1 MATIDIGKLT
11 FTHKG
16 DYDASTA
23 YVLNDVVYYQGSAYI
38 AKQNTTGNVPTN
50 ATYWNQFSAGSGG
63 IWNSGLSMGSAGQAV
78 LVNAAGNALEFGS
91 GGKGVKVNQFTN
103 NTSTSSYNN
112 ITSRTPFWS
121 FTWNKQYADSLLEV
135 SVHMPF
141 VDQHQYHPHFSVMGI
156 RFSTTN
162 YDTNG
167 SDIYGYF
174 HHVDQDQSSQSS
186 LASAYTGQMV
196 YDTASTNISAAGTVY
211 VRMVLNSSS
220 GSAHGGLGEWNYN
233 GDNRQMVTPIST
245 VIIKEYEQ

>member
-1 MATIDIGKLT
+1 MTSAYEFIASKEYNERKARAKERARARATARARAIDI
-11 FTHKG
+11 
-16 DYDASTA
+16 
-23 YVLNDVVYYQGSAYI
+23 
-38 AKQNTTGNVPTN
+38 
-50 ATYWNQFSAGSGG
+50 
-63 IWNSGLSMGSAGQAV
+63 
-78 LVNAAGNALEFGS
+78 
-91 GGKGVKVNQFTN
+91 
-103 NTSTSSYNN
+103 SSYNN

-121 FTWNKQYADSLLEV
+121 FTWNKQYTDSILEV

-141 VDQHQYHPHFSVMGI
+141 IDAHQYHPNFSVMGI

-174 HHVDQDQSSQSS
+174 HHVDQDQSGQNN

-211 VRMVLNSSS
+211 VRMVLNSNS